1 MRLTYTR
8 RAFWATESPR
18 FHMSINRQEGE
29 APLTILLTG
38 GIASGKSTV
47 AALFAKRGAVVLD
60 ADRLAHEALETP
72 EVIAEVTKT
81 FGESIMDSGR
91 VDRKKLAA
99 VVFRDTA
106 RLSRLEAII
115 HPRVIAVVAARL
127 KELSGPAM
135 KRRAVVL
142 DVPLATEAGVG
153 ADIVVFVESSHE
165 TRNKR
170 AQLRGWSEGELE
182 KRESRQVSVEEK
194 RRKADAVVKN
204 DGGVEETERDVER
217 IWTSLVG
224 PRLEG

>member
-1 MRLTYTR
+1 
-8 RAFWATESPR
+8 
-18 FHMSINRQEGE
+18 MSMSSEAGDAK

-60 ADRLAHEALETP
+60 ADKLAHEALESP
-72 EVIAEVTKT
+72 DVIAEVTKT
-81 FGESIMDSGR
+81 FGESIIDSGR
-91 VDRKKLAA
+91 IDRKKLGA

-115 HPRVIAVVAARL
+115 HPRVIAKVTAQL
-127 KELSGPAM
+127 KDLSGA
-135 KRRAVVL
+135 RRKAVVL

-153 ADIVVFVESSHE
+153 ADIVVFVDSSHE
-165 TRNKR
+165 ARTRR
-170 AQLRGWSEGELE
+170 ARELRGWSEGELE

-204 DGGVEETERDVER
+204 EGGVEETERDVER